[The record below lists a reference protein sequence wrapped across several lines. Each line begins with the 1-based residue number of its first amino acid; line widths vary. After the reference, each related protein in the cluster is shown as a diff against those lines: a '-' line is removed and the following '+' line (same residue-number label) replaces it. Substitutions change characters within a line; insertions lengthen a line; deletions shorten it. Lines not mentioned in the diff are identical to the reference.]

1 MHHQKKEGGVQVV
14 KMKDEILL
22 EMEDLWSGYQGK
34 DVLKG
39 VNLKIKRGEF
49 LGLIGPNGSGKTT
62 LLRSMSKILTP
73 RRGKVLYR
81 GKDIAKIGAKK
92 LAQRIAV
99 VPQLS
104 VFTFSFTVEDFV
116 LLGRIPYLPRFYLE
130 RKEDYLAAE
139 EAMRLTKTLSF
150 RERRIN
156 ELSEGE
162 KQRVVIARS
171 LAQDPELLLLDEPA
185 AHLDIRYQLEVFNLL
200 RQLNQEKGITIV
212 LVSHDLNLASQYAS
226 RLVLVNG
233 GKIFSEGRPSE
244 VITEENIQK
253 VYKVRVRIT
262 QDEEGNPVV
271 NIDHRVKNLTF

>member
-22 EMEDLWSGYQGK
+22 EMEDLWSGYQRK

-39 VNLKIKRGEF
+39 VNLKIKKGEF

-81 GKDIAKIGAKK
+81 GKDIARISAKK

-130 RKEDYLAAE
+130 L
-139 EAMRLTKTLSF
+139 
-150 RERRIN
+150 
-156 ELSEGE
+156 
-162 KQRVVIARS
+162 
-171 LAQDPELLLLDEPA
+171 PE
-185 AHLDIRYQLEVFNLL
+185 V
-200 RQLNQEKGITIV
+200 
-212 LVSHDLNLASQYAS
+212 
-226 RLVLVNG
+226 
-233 GKIFSEGRPSE
+233 
-244 VITEENIQK
+244 
-253 VYKVRVRIT
+253 
-262 QDEEGNPVV
+262 
-271 NIDHRVKNLTF
+271 

>member
-1 MHHQKKEGGVQVV
+1 MVEARN
-14 KMKDEILL
+14 DILL
-22 EMEDLWSGYQGK
+22 EVEDLWSGYQK
-34 DVLKG
+34 ENVLKG
-39 VNLKIKRGEF
+39 VRLTVRKGEF

-62 LLRSMSKILTP
+62 LLRSISKILTP
-73 RRGKVLYR
+73 RRGTILYR
-81 GKDIAKIGAKK
+81 GKDIARINVKQ

-104 VFTFSFTVEDFV
+104 IFYFPFSVEDFV

-130 RKEDYLAAE
+130 RREDYLSAE
-139 EAMRLTKTLSF
+139 EAMKLTGTLPF

-171 LAQDPELLLLDEPA
+171 LAQKPELLLLDEPA
-185 AHLDIRYQLEVFNLL
+185 AHLDIRYQLDVFNLL
-200 RQLNQEKGITIV
+200 RWLNKRKGITIV

-226 RLVLVNG
+226 KLILLNEGR
-233 GKIFSEGRPSE
+233 IFAEGRPGE
-244 VITEENIQK
+244 VITEENIQR
-253 VYKVRVRIT
+253 VYKVRVRVT

-271 NIDHRVKNLTF
+271 NIHQRAKSLTFLRRLV

>member
-171 LAQDPELLLLDEPA
+171 LAQNPELLLLDEPA

-226 RLVLVNG
+226 RLVLVNK

>member
-22 EMEDLWSGYQGK
+22 EMEDLWSGYQRK

-39 VNLKIKRGEF
+39 VNLKIKKGEF

-81 GKDIAKIGAKK
+81 GKDIARISAKK

-171 LAQDPELLLLDEPA
+171 LAQNPELLLLDEPA

-271 NIDHRVKNLTF
+271 NIDHRAICLG

>member
-22 EMEDLWSGYQGK
+22 EMEDLWSGYQRK

-39 VNLKIKRGEF
+39 VSLKIKKGEF

-81 GKDIAKIGAKK
+81 GKDIAKISAKK

-171 LAQDPELLLLDEPA
+171 LAQNPELLLLDEPA

-271 NIDHRVKNLTF
+271 NIDHRAICLG

>member
-22 EMEDLWSGYQGK
+22 EMEDLWSGYQRK

-39 VNLKIKRGEF
+39 VNLKIKKGEF

-81 GKDIAKIGAKK
+81 GKDIARISAKK

-171 LAQDPELLLLDEPA
+171 LAQNPELLLLDEPA

-200 RQLNQEKGITIV
+200 RQLNQGKGITIV

-226 RLVLVNG
+226 RLVLLNR

-253 VYKVRVRIT
+253 VYKVRVRII
-262 QDEEGNPVV
+262 QHEEGNPVV
-271 NIDHRVKNLTF
+271 NIDHRAICLG

>member
-1 MHHQKKEGGVQVV
+1 MVEARNN
-14 KMKDEILL
+14 ILL
-22 EMEDLWSGYQGK
+22 EIENLWSGYQK
-34 DVLKG
+34 ENVLKG
-39 VNLKIKRGEF
+39 VSLTLRKGEF

-62 LLRSMSKILTP
+62 LLRSISKILTP
-73 RRGKVLYR
+73 RRGTILYR
-81 GKDIAKIGAKK
+81 GKDIARINVKQ

-104 VFTFSFTVEDFV
+104 IFYFPFSVEDFV

-130 RKEDYLAAE
+130 RREDYLSAE
-139 EAMRLTKTLSF
+139 EAMKLTGTLPF

-171 LAQDPELLLLDEPA
+171 LAQKPELLLLDEPA
-185 AHLDIRYQLEVFNLL
+185 AHLDIRYQLDVFNLL
-200 RQLNQEKGITIV
+200 RWLNKRKGITIV

-226 RLVLVNG
+226 KLILLNEGR
-233 GKIFSEGRPSE
+233 IFAEGRPGE
-244 VITEENIQK
+244 VITEENIQR
-253 VYKVRVRIT
+253 VYKVRVRVT

-271 NIDHRVKNLTF
+271 NIHQRAKSLTFLRRLV

>member
-39 VNLKIKRGEF
+39 VNLKIKKGEF

-171 LAQDPELLLLDEPA
+171 LAQNPELLLLDEPA

>member
-1 MHHQKKEGGVQVV
+1 MHHQKKEDGVQVV

-22 EMEDLWSGYQGK
+22 EMEDLWSGYQRK

-39 VNLKIKRGEF
+39 VSLKIKKGEF

-104 VFTFSFTVEDFV
+104 VFIFSFTVEDFV

-139 EAMRLTKTLSF
+139 EAMRLTKTLPF

-171 LAQDPELLLLDEPA
+171 LAQNPELLLLDEPA

>member
-22 EMEDLWSGYQGK
+22 EMEDLWSGYQRK

-39 VNLKIKRGEF
+39 VNLKIKKGEF

-171 LAQDPELLLLDEPA
+171 LAQNPELLLLDEPA

>member
-1 MHHQKKEGGVQVV
+1 MHHQKKEDGVQVV

-22 EMEDLWSGYQGK
+22 EMEDLWSGYQRK

-39 VNLKIKRGEF
+39 VSLKIKKGEF

-81 GKDIAKIGAKK
+81 GKDIAKISAKK

-171 LAQDPELLLLDEPA
+171 LAQNPELLLLDEPA

-271 NIDHRVKNLTF
+271 NIDHRAICLG

>member
-1 MHHQKKEGGVQVV
+1 
-14 KMKDEILL
+14 MKDEILL
-22 EMEDLWSGYQGK
+22 EMEDLWSGYQRK

-39 VNLKIKRGEF
+39 VNLKIKKGEF

-171 LAQDPELLLLDEPA
+171 LAQNPELLLLDEPA

>member
-171 LAQDPELLLLDEPA
+171 LAQNPELLLLDEPA